1 MSEITQLIEAM
12 DRGEPQAAEELL
24 PLVYEELRRL
34 TRLGSSVVLRVAVL
48 DREAND
54 AVLFHKTVTDTPGV
68 DPTVAAFRGYTFYL
82 DPGPAWLNAN
92 ALDLAVLSMSSQRES
107 DFRLV
112 LDNLTYTR
120 SDIPA
125 LSVERAVQ
133 LSWPAVAGAWVVEGA
148 RNAEGPWNP
157 VAEPVTAKGG
167 LQQMTIPAQLAEV
180 LRVFRLR
187 QSN

>member
-1 MSEITQLIEAM
+1 MSEVTRLLDAL
-12 DRGEPQAAEELL
+12 DRGEPRAAEELL

-34 TRLGSSVVLRVAVL
+34 AHLKMAQ
-48 DREAND
+48 E
-54 AVLFHKTVTDTPGV
+54 KPGQTLQ
-68 DPTVAAFRGYTFYL
+68 PTALVHE
-82 DPGPAWLNAN
+82 AWLRLTQTQACTWAN
-92 ALDLAVLSMSSQRES
+92 RRHFFGAAAEAMRRIL
-107 DFRLV
+107 
-112 LDNLTYTR
+112 
-120 SDIPA
+120 
-125 LSVERAVQ
+125 VERAVQ